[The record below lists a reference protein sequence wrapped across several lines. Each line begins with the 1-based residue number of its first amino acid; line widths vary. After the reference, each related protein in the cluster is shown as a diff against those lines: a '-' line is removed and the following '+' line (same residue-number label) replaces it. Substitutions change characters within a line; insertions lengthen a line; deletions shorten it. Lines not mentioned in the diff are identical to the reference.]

1 LTGRPINS
9 LAPAPPK
16 NKEIAMPP
24 RNQRDPEATR
34 NALLEAAEEIF
45 LRKGFG
51 NTSLSEIARQ
61 AGITKSLI
69 HHYFGSKEG
78 LWREVK
84 TRRFMHYANRQM
96 EMLQTVEPSVAL
108 MKDSMAFYF
117 DFLRRNPQIVRILA
131 WMFLEQDQKECL
143 DLDRELI
150 AQGVE
155 STRDSQRRGLLRG
168 DIDPRFIVFVFI
180 GLCQNWFQD
189 KVHFQESFGTDGLT
203 GDLDTSYLETILKI
217 FFEGLLPRDPS
228 P

>member
-1 LTGRPINS
+1 
-9 LAPAPPK
+9 
-16 NKEIAMPP
+16 MPQ

-34 NALLEAAEEIF
+34 NALLDAAEDIF

-51 NTSLSEIARQ
+51 NSSLSEIARR

-84 TRRFMHYANRQM
+84 TRRFMHYATRQM
-96 EMLQTVEPSVAL
+96 EMLQTGQATAEL
-108 MKDSMAFYF
+108 MKDSMALYF

-150 AQGVE
+150 AEGVE
-155 STRDSQRRGLLRG
+155 KTRESQQLGFLRD

-180 GLCQNWFQD
+180 GLCQHWFQD
-189 KVHFQESFGTDGLT
+189 KVHFQESFGTDGIA
-203 GDLDTSYLETILKI
+203 GDLDENYLETILKI
-217 FFEGLLPRDPS
+217 FFEGVLPRKTKN
-228 P
+228 

>member
-1 LTGRPINS
+1 
-9 LAPAPPK
+9 
-16 NKEIAMPP
+16 MPS
-24 RNQRDPEATR
+24 RHQRDPEATR
-34 NALLEAAEEIF
+34 NALLDAAEEIF

-51 NTSLSEIARQ
+51 NTSLSEIARR

-84 TRRFMHYANRQM
+84 TRRFMHYATRQM
-96 EMLQTVEPSVAL
+96 EMLQTGQATAEL
-108 MKDSMAFYF
+108 MKDSMSLYF

-150 AQGVE
+150 AKGVE
-155 STRDSQRRGLLRG
+155 KTRESQQLGMLRD

-189 KVHFQESFGTDGLT
+189 KVHFKESFGTEGIT
-203 GDLDTSYLETILKI
+203 GDLDENYLETILRI
-217 FFEGLLPRDPS
+217 FFEGVLPRETKK
-228 P
+228 

>member
-1 LTGRPINS
+1 
-9 LAPAPPK
+9 
-16 NKEIAMPP
+16 MPP
-24 RNQRDPEATR
+24 RHQRDPEATR
-34 NALLEAAEEIF
+34 NALLDAAEEIF

-51 NTSLSEIARQ
+51 NTSLSEIARR

-84 TRRFMHYANRQM
+84 TRRFMHYATRQM
-96 EMLQTVEPSVAL
+96 EMLQTGQATAEL
-108 MKDSMAFYF
+108 MRDSMSLYF

-150 AQGVE
+150 AKGVE
-155 STRDSQRRGLLRG
+155 KTRESQQLGMLRD

-189 KVHFQESFGTDGLT
+189 KVHFEESFGTDGIT
-203 GDLDTSYLETILKI
+203 GDLDENYLETILKI
-217 FFEGLLPRDPS
+217 FFEGVLPRETKK
-228 P
+228 

>member
-1 LTGRPINS
+1 MIRTQW
-9 LAPAPPK
+9 PPK
-16 NKEIAMPP
+16 KERDMPP
-24 RNQRDPEATR
+24 NSQRDPEATR

-51 NTSLSEIARQ
+51 NTSLSEIAKR

-84 TRRFMHYANRQM
+84 TRRFMHYAARQM
-96 EMLQTVEPSVAL
+96 EMLQTGQPNAEL

-150 AQGVE
+150 AKGVE
-155 STRDSQRRGLLRG
+155 KTRESQQLGVVRG

-189 KVHFQESFGTDGLT
+189 KVHFQESFGTEGIS
-203 GDLDTSYLETILKI
+203 GDLDTNYLETILKI
-217 FFEGLLPRDPS
+217 FFEGVLPRTPVK
-228 P
+228 

>member
-1 LTGRPINS
+1 
-9 LAPAPPK
+9 
-16 NKEIAMPP
+16 MPP

-34 NALLEAAEEIF
+34 NALLDAAEEIF
-45 LRKGFG
+45 LKKGFG
-51 NTSLSEIARQ
+51 NTSLSEIAKR

-84 TRRFMHYANRQM
+84 TRRFMHYATRQM
-96 EMLQTVEPSVAL
+96 EMLQTGQPDAEL
-108 MKDSMAFYF
+108 MKASMSLYF

-150 AQGVE
+150 AKGVE
-155 STRDSQRRGLLRG
+155 KTRESQQLGVVRG

-189 KVHFQESFGTDGLT
+189 KVHFQESFGTEGIT
-203 GDLDTSYLETILKI
+203 GDLDANYLETILKI
-217 FFEGLLPRDPS
+217 FFEGVLPRTPVK
-228 P
+228 